1 MSRPRIGD
9 AELEAEKDAALAF
22 DLQSL
27 APGFLDDPFPT
38 YHRLRRW
45 DPVHRCPDGSYFL
58 TRYDDVAAVYRDHS
72 RLSSDKKVEFQPK
85 FGDGLLFEHHTTSLV
100 FRDPPDHTRLRRLF
114 AAAFTPKALAAL
126 QPRVVRLVD
135 GLLDRAEAQGGMDLI
150 ADYAFA
156 LPVELIGDML
166 GVPRADRPRLRNWS
180 LAILGA
186 LEPVL
191 ECRRRGAPG
200 RARRR
205 GRRVAPGPQG
215 FPARALRGQAPA
227 SADR

>member
-1 MSRPRIGD
+1 MAQPTVPSD
-9 AELEAEKDAALAF
+9 DKTEQQAAFAF
-22 DLQSL
+22 DLL
-27 APGFLDDPFPT
+27 RLEPGFLDDPFPT

-58 TRYDDVAAVYRDHS
+58 TRYDDVAAVYRDHA
-72 RLSSDKKVEFQPK
+72 RLSSDKKVEFKPK
-85 FGDGLLFEHHTTSLV
+85 FGDAPLFEHHTTSLV

-135 GLLDRAEAQGGMDLI
+135 GMLDRAERQGGMDLI

-166 GVPRADRPRLRNWS
+166 GVPRADRSRLRDWS

-186 LEPVL
+186 LEPVPGSARL
-191 ECRRRGAPG
+191 DKGNRAVEEFKAFLRALCEDRRRHP
-200 RARRR
+200 
-205 GRRVAPGPQG
+205 PK
-215 FPARALRGQAPA
+215 
-227 SADR
+227 

>member
-1 MSRPRIGD
+1 MAETIIAGD
-9 AELEAEKDAALAF
+9 DETERQAALAF
-22 DLQSL
+22 DLL
-27 APGFLDDPFPT
+27 RLEPGFLEDPFPI

-58 TRYDDVAAVYRDHS
+58 TRYDDVAVVYRDHA
-72 RLSSDKKVEFQPK
+72 RLSSDKKVEFKPK
-85 FGDGLLFEHHTTSLV
+85 FGDAPLFEHHTTSLV

-126 QPRVVRLVD
+126 QPRVIRLVD
-135 GLLDRAEAQGGMDLI
+135 GMLDRAERQGGMDLI

-166 GVPRADRPRLRNWS
+166 GVPRADRPRLRDWS

-186 LEPVL
+186 LEPV
-191 ECRRRGAPG
+191 
-200 RARRR
+200 
-205 GRRVAPGPQG
+205 PGPERLDKG
-215 FPARALRGQAPA
+215 NRAVEEFKAFLRALC
-227 SADR
+227 ADRRNHPRPSMTTPRC